1 MVMGKRKALTRKAGQ
16 RSHIFQQNGAAL
28 RHYVP
33 DCIFK
38 TIFASWFLRPDL
50 KVKADETSVDE
61 KERKNLKEWS
71 GGGMVVLCLVAL
83 GGLLC

>member
-16 RSHIFQQNGAAL
+16 KKSFFFQQSGAAL

-38 TIFASWFLRPDL
+38 TIFASWFLRPDPHL
-50 KVKADETSVDE
+50 VKADELE

>member
-1 MVMGKRKALTRKAGQ
+1 MVMAKQKSIDQKSRTEK
-16 RSHIFQQNGAAL
+16 SFFFQQSGAAL

-50 KVKADETSVDE
+50 KVKADELE